1 MRARWG
7 FRLALVV
14 AAATFLAPGNSMAG
28 RLSPG
33 SATRAPEIESPVWFN
48 GGPASLA
55 ALHGRVVL
63 VEFWTYG

>member
-7 FRLALVV
+7 SRLVFVV
-14 AAATFLAPGNSMAG
+14 AAATVLAQGISMAG

-33 SATRAPEIESPVWFN
+33 PATRAPEIQSAVWVN
-48 GGPASLA
+48 GEPTSLA
-55 ALHGRVVL
+55 SLHGRVVL